1 MIREYTA
8 SEFLRFYYERLP
20 IVSSAITG
28 QPEGVDVSRW
38 NVFFDP
44 DLSQHPIDFA
54 IQKLTEGTSYIDL
67 ALEEIWKGVAK
78 VPVRGGYHYQRSGY
92 SWKAQADHF
101 LNVASRHDYHIFALD
116 MESINNTYNDTFFA
130 DGRRIIDYWR
140 TQSNKRVLLYTNGS
154 TYKLFAAAIKR
165 LYSDGQTWL
174 DNLDFWYAWPSLTA
188 SEPILPT
195 GCNAWKLWQ
204 YRWDGKNYGVNN
216 NIDVNKFNGTLEQLH
231 AWAGVTVTPP
241 PPGDKMTYLEA
252 VGNAYMK
259 TGDAKSYP
267 NAQINGV
274 NQFVITGDIIETSER
289 SAANGYSKISRIW
302 RGGQQ
307 AVNEIEL
314 PPVAWFYDFYTKPSD
329 FTPPVDPP
337 TGGDVDFSKLVMA
350 GRQTIV
356 TETHN
361 HIYEG
366 VLTYKES
373 QPK

>member
-1 MIREYTA
+1 MIIKEPAVY
-8 SEFLRFYYERLP
+8 
-20 IVSSAITG
+20 
-28 QPEGVDVSRW
+28 DVSHW
-38 NVFFDP
+38 KEI
-44 DLSQHPIDFA
+44 LDFTKVNPRPFLFITKA
-54 IQKLTEGTSYIDL
+54 TEGTGFVDSKFVRFFRGMASI
-67 ALEEIWKGVAK
+67 GVF
-78 VPVRGGYHYQRSGY
+78 RGAYHFNRKAYDPQ
-92 SWKAQADHF
+92 AQAKHF
-101 LNVASRHDYHIFALD
+101 CDTVRPELVNSDLVILDIEEGGEIAAKLITWFQYVRAQFPKNIMVIYSRKNILDVIPMTQTQKDYFRNNVVTWTAGYPTNPD
-116 MESINNTYNDTFFA
+116 M
-130 DGRRIIDYWR
+130 
-140 TQSNKRVLLYTNGS
+140 
-154 TYKLFAAAIKR
+154 
-165 LYSDGQTWL
+165 YSVVPSFYVPDQTK
-174 DNLDFWYAWPSLTA
+174 YAPV
-188 SEPILPT
+188 
-195 GCNAWKLWQ
+195 GLWQ
-204 YRWDGKNYGVNN
+204 YSEKGVVAGIDGAVDLNWISEELKTRIGGV
-216 NIDVNKFNGTLEQLH
+216 
-231 AWAGVTVTPP
+231 VTPP

-307 AVNEIEL
+307 AANEIEL

-356 TETHN
+356 TEIHN